1 MKRVG
6 IMVIFALA
14 MLLMAACS
22 TAEYCNCG

>member
-1 MKRVG
+1 MERIG
-6 IMVIFALA
+6 IMVIFALV

>member
-6 IMVIFALA
+6 KIVLFALV